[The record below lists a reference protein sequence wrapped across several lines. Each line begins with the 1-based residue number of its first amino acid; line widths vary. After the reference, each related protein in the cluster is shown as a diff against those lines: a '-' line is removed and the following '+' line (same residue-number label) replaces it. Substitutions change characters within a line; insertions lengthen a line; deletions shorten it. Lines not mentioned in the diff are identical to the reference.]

1 VKRCFMF
8 DDDLL
13 TFSDEYDEDEQLSQ
27 SIKPPWKILVVDDD
41 PAIHQVTLL
50 AIKNLE
56 FNSRKLQFLHCYSGE
71 ETRKLMKEEQDIA
84 VILLD
89 VVMETEHA
97 GLDVARYIREDM
109 GNKQV
114 RIILRTG
121 QPGSAPESKIIN
133 NYDINDYKSKTELT
147 SRKLETSIISSLRSY
162 QELDNSESLR
172 HALDKMLQY
181 SLSLMKFTDKK
192 AFNHALVPSLL
203 EILPLAQKFEDDPV
217 IVDLLTID
225 KTTVTSMLTSYSSEE
240 KQKLPENIISD
251 IRNEFDKHI
260 NVIID
265 EYALLYIGINENGG
279 LNYLL
284 IIYNN
289 LIENEE
295 TKLLFSL
302 VHNIEIA
309 SYNIELSE
317 SMSQLNLDLE
327 DKVKLRTADFQQ
339 ASERAE
345 QANQAKS
352 NFLSNI
358 SHEIRTPMNAILGFS
373 QILVRSPETS
383 SPQRNTIHKIIKAG
397 QHLLDIINDV
407 LDISKIEAGASKLN
421 IMDFELV
428 SLLNDIGQMFQFR
441 CEQKKLTWSFINKC
455 NEDIFVHGDQGK
467 IRQILINLLGNSVK
481 FTDSGIITL
490 TLSQGA
496 PHKFTFE
503 IKDTGP
509 GISQEEQKALFSYF
523 TQGTAGM
530 DKGGTGLGLA
540 ISFKQIEMM
549 EGKLTLESTLGKGS
563 TFSFT
568 IEILEGKAE
577 NIQDAAEE
585 IEQIKLKTGQRFRA
599 LCVDDIADNRD
610 VLGCLLS
617 SCDIDVMYANDGL
630 QAIDL
635 IKEQDFDIVF
645 MDLLM
650 PVMRGDDAIKI
661 IRCEMQRE
669 SLTCVAVSAFSLNH
683 EIQHYL
689 SIGFDHFI
697 AKPFTFSE
705 IFCCL
710 QSFYPDS
717 FNVIN
722 NKKININTQEME
734 PVDLSQLTL
743 PKSLLDEIKVS
754 AAVNRSSHI
763 KQLLVAVIQ
772 QQPDKQVLI
781 KYLLHFIDDFDMPG
795 LVNVL
800 EEICYE

>member
-13 TFSDEYDEDEQLSQ
+13 TFRDEDDEDEQLSQ

-50 AIKNLE
+50 AIKNLV

-71 ETRKLMKEEQDIA
+71 ETRELMKEEQDIA

-109 GNKQV
+109 GNKRV

-133 NYDINDYKSKTELT
+133 TYDINDYKSKTELT
-147 SRKLETSIISSLRSY
+147 SSKLETSIISSLRSY

-217 IVDLLTID
+217 IVDLVTID
-225 KTTVTSMLTSYSSEE
+225 KTTVTSMLTSCSSEE
-240 KQKLPENIISD
+240 KQNLPENILSK
-251 IRNEFDKHI
+251 IRNEFEKHY
-260 NVIID
+260 NVILD
-265 EYALLYIGINENGG
+265 EYALLYIGVTENGG
-279 LNYLL
+279 LNYLV

-289 LIENEE
+289 FIENEE
-295 TKLLFSL
+295 EKLLFSL
-302 VHNIEIA
+302 AHNIRTA
-309 SYNIELSE
+309 CYNLELSE
-317 SMSQLNLDLE
+317 SMSQLNFELE
-327 DKVKLRTADFQQ
+327 DKVKQRTLDFQL

-373 QILVRSPETS
+373 QILARSSEAS
-383 SPQRNTIHKIIKAG
+383 SSQKDVLNKIIKAG
-397 QHLLDIINDV
+397 QHLLEIINDV

-421 IMDFELV
+421 VMDFELV
-428 SLLNDIGQMFQFR
+428 SLLYDIGQMFQFR

-509 GISQEEQKALFSYF
+509 GISQEEQKNLFSHF

-530 DKGGTGLGLA
+530 DKGGTGLGLS
-540 ISFKQIEMM
+540 ISFKQIA
-549 EGKLTLESTLGKGS
+549 LESALGKGS

-568 IEILEGKAE
+568 IELSEGSAE
-577 NIQDAAEE
+577 NIADPIEE

-599 LCVDDIADNRD
+599 LCVDDVADNRD
-610 VLGCLLS
+610 VLGSLLS
-617 SCDIDVMYANDGL
+617 SCDIDVMYANDGQ

-635 IKEQDFDIVF
+635 IKEQNFDIVF

-669 SLTCVAVSAFSLNH
+669 TLTCVAVSAFSLHH

-689 SIGFDHFI
+689 SIGFDQFI

-710 QSFYPDS
+710 QSLFPDS
-717 FNVIN
+717 FNVTNNKEIN
-722 NKKININTQEME
+722 NNTQSIE

-743 PKSLLDEIKVS
+743 PKSLLDEIKMS

-763 KQLLVAVIQ
+763 KQLLADVTQ
-772 QQPDKQVLI
+772 KQPSKQVHI
-781 KYLLHFIDDFDMPG
+781 SYLLHFIDDFDMPG
-795 LVNVL
+795 LVKAL
-800 EEICYE
+800 EEVCYE